1 MPIYEYYCPNCNAEY
16 EVIRPVAKA
25 DEPAPCRECGKPG
38 QRQLTTFSFKSSTF
52 SAPRLGLPT
61 QRPLRSYRRQPQA
74 NPPVDTDRPGQAAL

>member
-16 EVIRPVAKA
+16 EVIRPLAKA

-38 QRQLTTFSFKSSTF
+38 QRQLTTFSFKSNTF

-61 QRPLRSYRRQPQA
+61 QRPLRSYHRQPSA
-74 NPPVDTDRPGQAAL
+74 DLPEDSTPG

>member
-25 DEPAPCRECGKPG
+25 DEPALCGECGKPG

-61 QRPLRSYRRQPQA
+61 QRPLRPYPRQPSA
-74 NPPVDTDRPGQAAL
+74 EPPDDVAPA